1 MDFGPRKGKE
11 IERKRERKRERK
23 KKKEKPKRRENQKEF
38 GSRTFSAKKE
48 EV

>member
-11 IERKRERKRERK
+11 IERKRERK